1 MGMRATMS
9 YPPKTSVPP
18 QKPHALLLTGAPGV
32 GKTTVI
38 RRVAEALAGRRLG
51 GFYTEEIRCRGER
64 RGFRLVGFDGTQCV
78 IAHVN
83 FPKTARVGKY
93 GVDVSAL
100 DRLAPVLL
108 TPTASEL
115 YLVDEISKMECLS
128 RRFVEAVRALLAGP
142 PPLIATVALKGVG
155 FIAEVKHRPDVAVW
169 TVTHA
174 NRDRL
179 PQKILAWLAAA
190 AAERRLP

>member
-1 MGMRATMS
+1 MMP
-9 YPPKTSVPP
+9 YWPKTSVPP
-18 QKPHALLLTGAPGV
+18 AKPHVLLLTGAPGV

-51 GFYTEEIRCRGER
+51 GFYTEEIRYRGER

-78 IAHVN
+78 IAHVD

-93 GVDVSAL
+93 GVDVAAL
-100 DRLAPVLL
+100 DRLAPALL
-108 TPTASEL
+108 APSSSEL
-115 YLVDEISKMECLS
+115 YLVDEIGKMECLS
-128 RRFVEAVRALLAGP
+128 PRFIEAVRTLLAGP
-142 PPLIATVALKGVG
+142 SPLIATVALKGMG
-155 FIAEVKHRPDVAVW
+155 FIAEVKRRPDALVW

-179 PQKILAWLAAA
+179 PQEILAWLA
-190 AAERRLP
+190 EGLPP